1 MNGVRVL
8 AAAHPPEL
16 AVVVRMS
23 DADPRTYRVAAARGG
38 ARCLALLR
46 PAACGWS
53 RRSVA
58 ATCGAAAFNELA
70 VPRRDARS
78 SRMGRVAFNWIF
90 Y

>member
-38 ARCLALLR
+38 ARCHVGV
-46 PAACGWS
+46 ACPCGT
-53 RRSVA
+53 RHDHLFVIVA
-58 ATCGAAAFNELA
+58 
-70 VPRRDARS
+70 P
-78 SRMGRVAFNWIF
+78 
-90 Y
+90 